1 MRAVTF
7 NLTPPEL
14 RDYGIVPTIGKLVDQ
29 LSKLTGKNIHFE
41 NRTDFNGRFDSLVE
55 TNLYRVVQEAVNNA
69 LKYAESNY
77 ILITLSHS
85 SDKLSIVIDDDG
97 KGFDASLIED
107 TEKGSG
113 LGLFFMRERISYIN
127 GRIFINSKRGEGT
140 RITINMDLSDTA

>member
-1 MRAVTF
+1 M
-7 NLTPPEL
+7 
-14 RDYGIVPTIGKLVDQ
+14 
-29 LSKLTGKNIHFE
+29 
-41 NRTDFNGRFDSLVE
+41 
-55 TNLYRVVQEAVNNA
+55 
-69 LKYAESNY
+69 KYAESNC

-97 KGFDASLIED
+97 KGFDASLIRD

-140 RITINMDLSDTA
+140 RITINVDLSGSSQQSRNGF